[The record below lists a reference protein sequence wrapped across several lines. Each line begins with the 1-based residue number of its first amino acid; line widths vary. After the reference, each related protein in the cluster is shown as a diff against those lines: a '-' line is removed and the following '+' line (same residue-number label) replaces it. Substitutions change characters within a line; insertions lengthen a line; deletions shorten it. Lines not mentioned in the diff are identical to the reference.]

1 MRSVVQRAAFQRVL
15 LRSSLLLLSLMAV
28 GWVGWSFW
36 QADRFAMHTSVG
48 LVLGFG
54 LATAIW
60 TLWGWNQ
67 MSSLR
72 RSRPRATAPRALS
85 RA

>member
-1 MRSVVQRAAFQRVL
+1 MRSAVQRAAFQRVL
-15 LRSSLLLLSLMAV
+15 LRFSLFFLSLSAI

-36 QADRFAMHTSVG
+36 QADQLAMHTSLG

-67 MSSLR
+67 VSILR